1 MHHLLRHA
9 TTPALLAITLLSHT
23 TTEASNQAPT
33 QAPNQTITQAMSRL
47 TQQATRSVDLVLAL
61 DVSSSMSGLI
71 DSAKQR
77 LWDVVNE
84 FNQAQPQPD
93 LRVAIISYGNPRYG
107 KGGGYVRI
115 DQALTRDLDAVNQV
129 LFGFKTNGGN
139 EYVARVI
146 TRASNELR
154 WSSQSNALR
163 VLFIAG
169 NESANQDPQFNL
181 HQAVAGARAKDIVVN
196 TIFCG
201 NDGNGDVPASWRTV
215 AQRAGGV
222 YASIDQQQSAVA
234 NVAAPQDKQLRE
246 LNAKLNNTYVP
257 FGDAGE
263 QRRENQRRQDSN
275 AAAMSEQAE
284 AARAVT
290 KASKMYRSADWDLVD
305 AVEAGVKLKEVDT
318 KTLPAPMRDMNEE
331 ERTAYVQDKAEQRKS
346 LRAQIQQLGSARA
359 DHIAAERAR
368 TAPSKTTGFSAAM
381 QQGLRAIAEKKGFT
395 FEN

>member
-1 MHHLLRHA
+1 MHHLLRQA
-9 TTPALLAITLLSHT
+9 ITPAMLAITLLSHT
-23 TTEASNQAPT
+23 TAQATNQAT
-33 QAPNQTITQAMSRL
+33 STL

-61 DVSSSMSGLI
+61 DVSNSMSGLI

-93 LRVAIISYGNPRYG
+93 LRVAVISYGNPRYG

-115 DQALTRDLDAVNQV
+115 DQALTRDLDAVNQA
-129 LFGFKTNGGN
+129 LFGFKTNGGD

-146 TRASNELR
+146 TRASNELQ
-154 WSSQSNALR
+154 WSAQRSALR

-169 NESANQDPQFNL
+169 NESATQDPQL
-181 HQAVAGARAKDIVVN
+181 DLRQAINVAREKDIIVN

-201 NDGNGDVPASWRTV
+201 KDGHGGVPASWRSV
-215 AQRAGGV
+215 AQHAGGV

-246 LNAKLNNTYVP
+246 LNAELNKTYVP
-257 FGDAGE
+257 FGRTGE
-263 QRRENQRRQDSN
+263 QRHENQRRQDSN
-275 AAAMSEQAE
+275 AATMSEQAV
-284 AARAVT
+284 AARAVI

-305 AVEAGVKLKEVDT
+305 AVESGVKLKEVDA
-318 KTLPAPMRDMNEE
+318 KTLPALMRDMNEQ
-331 ERTAYVQDKAEQRKS
+331 ERTGYVQQKADQRKS

-359 DHIAAERAR
+359 DHIATERAR
-368 TAPSKTTGFSAAM
+368 MAPSETTGFSAAM